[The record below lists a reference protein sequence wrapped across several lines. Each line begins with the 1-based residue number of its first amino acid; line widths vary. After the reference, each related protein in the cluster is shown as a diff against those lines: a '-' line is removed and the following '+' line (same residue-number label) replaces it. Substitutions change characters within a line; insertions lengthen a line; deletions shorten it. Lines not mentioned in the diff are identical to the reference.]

1 MGKIA
6 TVAGRFYTM
15 DRSENWDRVEKGY
28 LAMTAGEGEK
38 AEDPVEAVE
47 KQYKKGNTDE
57 FIQPTVIVDDEGVP
71 VGRIKEKDTV
81 TCFNFRKDR
90 ARQITEAFSAE
101 DFEFFK
107 EAELV
112 KKLKVVCFV
121 EYEEG
126 LPVDIVFKQQK
137 INARVGREI
146 EKAGLS
152 QLRVA
157 ETEKFAHVTY
167 FFDGGG
173 AFDFKKE
180 LKIHVPSKDVNSYAD
195 APEMSAAEVTREII
209 KALEK
214 KHFDFIL
221 VNYANPD
228 MVGHTGDLDAG
239 VKAVEF
245 TDKCL
250 GRLIP
255 EILKRDGKLLI
266 TADHG
271 NVEEMVNLNNGEKDT
286 EHSSNP
292 VPCWLVAKNNY
303 SKKYGDFEKV
313 DKQPGVEG
321 FLTDLAPTVLELLGI
336 EKPEPMTGESLL
348 EVLSLKE

>member
-1 MGKIA
+1 
-6 TVAGRFYTM
+6 
-15 DRSENWDRVEKGY
+15 
-28 LAMTAGEGEK
+28 
-38 AEDPVEAVE
+38 
-47 KQYKKGNTDE
+47 
-57 FIQPTVIVDDEGVP
+57 
-71 VGRIKEKDTV
+71 
-81 TCFNFRKDR
+81 
-90 ARQITEAFSAE
+90 
-101 DFEFFK
+101 
-107 EAELV
+107 
-112 KKLKVVCFV
+112 
-121 EYEEG
+121 
-126 LPVDIVFKQQK
+126 
-137 INARVGREI
+137 
-146 EKAGLS
+146 
-152 QLRVA
+152 
-157 ETEKFAHVTY
+157 VTY